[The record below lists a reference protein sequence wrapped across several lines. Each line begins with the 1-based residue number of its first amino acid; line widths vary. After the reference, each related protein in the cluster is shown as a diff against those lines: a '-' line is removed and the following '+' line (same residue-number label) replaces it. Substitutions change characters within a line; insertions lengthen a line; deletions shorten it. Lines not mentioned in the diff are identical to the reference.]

1 MARWFKVALLSSCL
15 MGMNVSVMAQHDA
28 FMESYGQAV
37 HKYFAGDVASSEQLL
52 QDLIGNGA
60 EDPRVHYFLGLCKV
74 RQGGGVAA
82 GLADFEDGA
91 RLEAEKGKSLE
102 VGRALQR
109 VQGAVR
115 VEIEKARLAA
125 RKTVALQKA
134 MEQRARLESM
144 PVAPSN
150 VPPASNTNPA
160 DNKAAAETT
169 VDPVQPTAPDA
180 SNPFGDEGAP
190 AAKPGDAPT
199 TEEPAGDLFSP
210 PSTDAPSPFE

>member
-1 MARWFKVALLSSCL
+1 MARWFKVAFLSSCV
-15 MGMNVSVMAQHDA
+15 MGMSVPAVAQHDA
-28 FMESYGQAV
+28 FMETYGQAV
-37 HKYFAGDVASSEQLL
+37 HKYFAGDVTGSERLL
-52 QDLIGNGA
+52 QDVLGNGA

-74 RQGGGVAA
+74 RQGGGVTA
-82 GLADFEDGA
+82 GLVDFEEGA

-134 MEQRARLESM
+134 LEQRSRIESM
-144 PVAPSN
+144 PAAPST
-150 VPPASNTNPA
+150 VPPATNTNPA
-160 DNKAAAETT
+160 DNQPIGETT
-169 VDPVQPTAPDA
+169 VDPVQPAAPDA
-180 SNPFGDEGAP
+180 SNPFGDESAP
-190 AAKPGDAPT
+190 AKPGDAPT

-210 PSTDAPSPFE
+210 PATEAPSPFE